1 MRVIYILFLL
11 LIASCSGVKKNETKF
26 IDTFVLANFSEHAI
40 IVSNSSETFA
50 LCYTIQKGTLMQ
62 PGNRLEYIIV
72 DVAEG
77 KIVFRETKFNASV
90 KWYNDLYIK
99 VDSSPEVQSKSDDVN
114 RQMKVY
120 YINVKTLNKLT
131 DLPN

>member
-1 MRVIYILFLL
+1 MRLIYILSVVLL
-11 LIASCSGVKKNETKF
+11 VSCAGVKKNGTKSINAF
-26 IDTFVLANFSEHAI
+26 IFANFSEQAVI
-40 IVSNSSETFA
+40 APNSTEDFV
-50 LCYTIQKGTLMQ
+50 LGYTIQKGTLMQ

-99 VDSSPEVQSKSDDVN
+99 VDSSPEVRSKSDDVN